1 MYLKILVAVNES
13 FNSELA
19 AHHAVAIA
27 ASGNSELVVLA
38 VDAGEVDPEKLSS
51 SVNRIVNHA
60 KKYGVNA
67 RGIVRKGELIKTI
80 LATVYAEQADL
91 LVTSTRR
98 SDYRLFVKSTSQEL
112 MKKASCSVIAV
123 KPAGIAI
130 KGKSLLLPI
139 ERRQHVPI
147 EEQIMLT
154 ARLAKFYNIRVEI
167 LNVIEQRQWYD
178 LSWETLYKIR
188 SHGEESLMPIL
199 NAMKEQG
206 IEADVRAVVVEKSK
220 DAILKEVAIGK
231 HSILLIAAS
240 RVNILKHVV
249 EGNPVE
255 QILSGSLCDVLV
267 WRPGR

>member
-19 AHHAVAIA
+19 SHHAIAIA

-38 VDAGEVDPEKLSS
+38 VDAGEVNPENLSS

-80 LATVYAEQADL
+80 LATVYAEHADL
-91 LVTSTRR
+91 LVTATRH
-98 SDYRLFVKSTSQEL
+98 SDYRLFVRSTAQEL

-123 KPAGIAI
+123 KPAGIAL

-139 ERRQHVPI
+139 ERRQYVPI
-147 EEQIMLT
+147 DEQIMLT
-154 ARLAKFYNIRVEI
+154 AGLAKFYNFSVEI
-167 LNVIEQRQWYD
+167 LNVIEQRQWYEIP
-178 LSWETLYKIR
+178 WEILHKIR
-188 SHGEESLMPIL
+188 THGEESLMPIL
-199 NAMKEQG
+199 NAIKEQG
-206 IEADVRAVVVEKSK
+206 IEAEVRAVVTEKSK

-249 EGNPVE
+249 EGNPME
-255 QILSGSLCDVLV
+255 QILSGSLCDVLI